1 MSNKTQDAQ
10 ACLLKEW
17 LSYYSGSK
25 AKSKVP
31 LGSRNEKSKHLFIQQ
46 TFIVFLLYMGFAFVF
61 SSFPRREE
69 EIEILYSGL

>member
-17 LSYYSGSK
+17 LSYYSVSK
-25 AKSKVP
+25 AKPKV
-31 LGSRNEKSKHLFIQQ
+31 SVCNRNEKGKHSFIQQ

-61 SSFPRREE
+61 SFFPRGEE
-69 EIEILYSGL
+69 EIEIWY